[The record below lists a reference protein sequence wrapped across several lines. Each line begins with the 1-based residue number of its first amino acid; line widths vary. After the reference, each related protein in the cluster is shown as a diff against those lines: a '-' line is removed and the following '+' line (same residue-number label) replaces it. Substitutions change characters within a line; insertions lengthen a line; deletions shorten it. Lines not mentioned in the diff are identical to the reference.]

1 MTADEA
7 ILGPTADE
15 ARRKLV
21 SMIRSGALRPG
32 QRLGAER
39 DLAVQLGVSRS
50 TVRQA
55 LAALEHDGAV
65 RRVPGRGGGTFVAQ
79 EKIDRDLSKIVGVPA
94 LLRGQGYV
102 AGTRVISAAVVMPD
116 PETAM
121 ALRLRDDE
129 LVIDLV
135 RIRLADG
142 MPISLEHAQLPA
154 ERFPGL
160 LERPLGV
167 SLYELMEVEYGVG
180 PYEAVEQLE
189 VWSAGENE
197 ALVLDVP
204 IGSPLIS
211 VTRTT
216 TDEDGRPFEYSHD
229 LFRADRTRITVR
241 TFGKPG
247 SAGQPRVR
255 GRIVEV
261 RPEEA

>member
-1 MTADEA
+1 MTTDDA

-15 ARRKLV
+15 ARRRLV

-39 DLAVQLGVSRS
+39 DLALQLGVSRT

-55 LAALEHDGAV
+55 LSALELDGV
-65 RRVPGRGGGTFVAQ
+65 IKRVPGRGGGTFIAR
-79 EKIDRDLSKIVGVPA
+79 EKIDRDLSRIVGVPA

-102 AGTRVISAAVVMPD
+102 AGTRVISAAVKS
-116 PETAM
+116 PEVEAATALG
-121 ALRLRDDE
+121 LRIDE

-142 MPISLEHAQLPA
+142 MPISLEHVQLPA

-160 LERPLGV
+160 LERPLGG
-167 SLYELMEVEYGVG
+167 SLYELMEQEYGVG

-189 VWSAGENE
+189 VLSASDDQ
-197 ALVLDVP
+197 AHILDVNP
-204 IGSPLIS
+204 GSPLIS

-216 TDEDGRPFEYSHD
+216 TDTDGHPFEYSND

-241 TFGKPG
+241 TFGKP
-247 SAGQPRVR
+247 SSDGQPRVR

-261 RPEEA
+261 RDEDN